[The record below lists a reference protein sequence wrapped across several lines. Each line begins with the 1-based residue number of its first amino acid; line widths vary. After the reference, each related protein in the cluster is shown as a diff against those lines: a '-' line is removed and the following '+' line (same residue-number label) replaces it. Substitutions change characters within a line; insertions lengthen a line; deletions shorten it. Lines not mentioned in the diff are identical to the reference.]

1 MLAQGRQTSRLAAGE
16 PQRIVPGRCGGAS
29 ACQGRLPPDS
39 ADLLSMRRGQG
50 SIAGGLIGSRAP
62 LLLNRLVGHDT
73 VETGCCQLVHA
84 AVAGR
89 PNEYWD
95 G

>member
-1 MLAQGRQTSRLAAGE
+1 MLAPGRQTSRLAAGE

-39 ADLLSMRRGQG
+39 ADLLSMRHGQR

-62 LLLNRLVGHDT
+62 LLWNQLVGHEL

-89 PNEYWD
+89 PSEYWD